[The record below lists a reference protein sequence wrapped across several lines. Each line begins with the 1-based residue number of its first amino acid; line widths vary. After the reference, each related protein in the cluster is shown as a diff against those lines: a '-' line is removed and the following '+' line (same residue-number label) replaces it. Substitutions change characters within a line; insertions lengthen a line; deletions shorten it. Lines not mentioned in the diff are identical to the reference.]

1 MQKTPYLFLLSLVF
15 SFGLFSQALFKE
27 KGLKK
32 IDSTMQLYETQQK
45 KTWLNLVPNLNYDLK
60 NKSFNIGFSINS
72 LSLFY
77 QQKQR
82 NEIELAKL
90 NESLISKLETN
101 TNRLSLIY
109 EQFEYEKETLKRNIN
124 IYKID
129 FDLFQISKGKYKNG
143 EIATEDFLKLKKSYL
158 KQQNQIQLQLFKLK
172 KIANKIYE
180 KEKNVK
186 IENAV
191 KEIILECSVFL

>member
-15 SFGLFSQALFKE
+15 SFGLFSQGLYKE

-32 IDSTMQLYETQQK
+32 IDSTMQLYESQQK
-45 KTWLNLVPNLNYDLK
+45 KTWLNLMPNLNYDLK
-60 NKSFNIGFSINS
+60 NKSFNIGFSLNS

-129 FDLFQISKGKYKNG
+129 FDLFHISKGKYKNG
-143 EIATEDFLKLKKSYL
+143 EIATEKFLKLKKSYL

-191 KEIILECSVFL
+191 KEIVLECSVFL